1 MVLNNT
7 GCLYKILVS
16 HIHSE
21 IESRWIYVTG
31 KLSRKGSYQTDIRGY
46 KLTSDESSTGRE
58 NMTNSSIVRKTKKSK
73 EFSRRRSLS
82 HSPKNQKHK
91 NPCESD
97 YQTASLPSILR
108 KKCAKFTTSSGGKG
122 CSR

>member
-1 MVLNNT
+1 MYGHFTDTLPNW
-7 GCLYKILVS
+7 
-16 HIHSE
+16 
-21 IESRWIYVTG
+21 IETDFHETYVTGG
-31 KLSRKGSYQTDIRGY
+31 KLSRKGSSYQTDIRGY

-58 NMTNSSIVRKTKKSK
+58 NMTNSSTVRKTKKSK

-91 NPCESD
+91 NTCESE

-108 KKCAKFTTSSGGKG
+108 KKCSKITSAGKG